1 MSRQRT
7 EHLHKSLWKSLD
19 GEFAEVIEDYKDTC
33 IWTTV
38 LA

>member
-1 MSRQRT
+1 MSGQRI

-19 GEFAEVIEDYKDTC
+19 GEFADVTEDYKEIC
-33 IWTTV
+33 IWTNI